1 MGVICW
7 LQVCPEYLALGG
19 GGGVTTFSQTPEGA
33 WSHTRHP

>member
-7 LQVCPEYLALGG
+7 LQVCPEYLALE
-19 GGGVTTFSQTPEGA
+19 GGVTTFSQTPKGA

>member
-7 LQVCPEYLALGG
+7 LQVCPKYPALGE
-19 GGGVTTFSQTPEGA
+19 GVTTYSQTPEEA